1 MNDQDIILELEKREV
16 VRKGLSQLRNN
27 GIVPGVIHDHGKPST
42 HVQGNYLKIAK
53 VYEKAGKH
61 HMVELKIE
69 GKKDSAIIKD
79 VNYDPVKNK
88 IRHVVFQ
95 SVRQNESIE
104 TEVPIRL
111 EGEIPAEKVGLMVL
125 NGLTHLV
132 IEALPKDLPDEIV
145 VNATKLVEIGDKI
158 TVQDIKAP
166 SGVSIVNEP
175 EEVIASVEETKA
187 QISEE
192 AEESSEEGEVGGEA
206 KAESKQES
214 VEEK

>member
-1 MNDQDIILELEKREV
+1 MSDQDISLELDKREV

-61 HMVELKIE
+61 HMVELKIA

-95 SVRQNESIE
+95 SVRQNETIE
-104 TEVPIRL
+104 TEVPIKL
-111 EGEIPAEKVGLMVL
+111 EGEIPAEKTGLMVI

-132 IEALPKDLPDEIV
+132 IEALPKDLPDVISV
-145 VNATKLVEIGDKI
+145 DATSLVEIGDKI
-158 TVQDIKAP
+158 IVEDIKAP
-166 SGVSIVNEP
+166 SGVTILNEP

-192 AEESSEEGEVGGEA
+192 GEESTEEAEEGGET

-214 VEEK
+214 VEKE